1 MKLSEL
7 RRIVREEIKAVHELT
22 QQEKAAN
29 IKASQADILA
39 KNIALKGAQDK
50 LQKTQSQPV
59 DQT

>member
-7 RRIVREEIKAVHELT
+7 RRIVREEIKAVYELT

-50 LQKTQSQPV
+50 LKKTQSQPV